1 VEDTEII
8 YKSRFSKSQNFEV
21 ETRSGEEVLTSPD
34 DLLRKATRSGLRKGK
49 AWGGLNMF
57 YVESRPSFKLQIWV
71 SGDVDWR
78 GLRTPASIR
87 KPGEPQMR

>member
-34 DLLRKATRSGLRKGK
+34 DLLRKGYQIWTEKGK
-49 AWGGLNMF
+49 GVG
-57 YVESRPSFKLQIWV
+57 
-71 SGDVDWR
+71 
-78 GLRTPASIR
+78 RT
-87 KPGEPQMR
+87 